1 MFSLCKQSL
10 EGIIS
15 NKMGHGVITTHM
27 ANALVLVDYGI
38 KISQ

>member
-1 MFSLCKQSL
+1 
-10 EGIIS
+10 
-15 NKMGHGVITTHM
+15 MGHGVAIPHM